1 MNSPADFFPEIAG
14 LSNKHAI
21 SHVEAPISNASAFQV
36 SVYSQRPKR
45 RSGAFMWLVEVSGKG
60 RLSKGRSIDKH
71 PIMESEVIRMSNE
84 EKILEMLAAMQADI
98 VALKRDSATK
108 DDLAAMEK
116 RILEQSTINMQVLLE
131 GLVDPKF
138 NLLADGQKLI
148 QEKMLPME
156 ALDDAEDRL
165 DVLEAVVKTH
175 SREIREL
182 KKAQ

>member
-1 MNSPADFFPEIAG
+1 
-14 LSNKHAI
+14 
-21 SHVEAPISNASAFQV
+21 
-36 SVYSQRPKR
+36 
-45 RSGAFMWLVEVSGKG
+45 
-60 RLSKGRSIDKH
+60 
-71 PIMESEVIRMSNE
+71 MSNE

-98 VALKRDSATK
+98 AALKKDSATK

-165 DVLEAVVKTH
+165 DVLEAVVRRH
-175 SREIREL
+175 SREIEKL

>member
-1 MNSPADFFPEIAG
+1 
-14 LSNKHAI
+14 
-21 SHVEAPISNASAFQV
+21 
-36 SVYSQRPKR
+36 
-45 RSGAFMWLVEVSGKG
+45 
-60 RLSKGRSIDKH
+60 
-71 PIMESEVIRMSNE
+71 MSNE

-98 VALKRDSATK
+98 AALKKDSATK
-108 DDLAAMEK
+108 DDLTAMEK

>member
-1 MNSPADFFPEIAG
+1 
-14 LSNKHAI
+14 
-21 SHVEAPISNASAFQV
+21 
-36 SVYSQRPKR
+36 
-45 RSGAFMWLVEVSGKG
+45 
-60 RLSKGRSIDKH
+60 
-71 PIMESEVIRMSNE
+71 MSNE

>member
-1 MNSPADFFPEIAG
+1 MLDEKDLQAIAQ
-14 LSNKHAI
+14 LI
-21 SHVEAPISNASAFQV
+21 APIQ
-36 SVYSQRPKR
+36 K
-45 RSGAFMWLVEVSGKG
+45 E
-60 RLSKGRSIDKH
+60 
-71 PIMESEVIRMSNE
+71 ME
-84 EKILEMLAAMQADI
+84 AMQTDI
-98 VALKRDSATK
+98 AALKRDSATK

-116 RILEQSTINMQVLLE
+116 RVLEQSTVNMQVLLE

-156 ALDDAEDRL
+156 ALDDVEDRL

>member
-1 MNSPADFFPEIAG
+1 
-14 LSNKHAI
+14 
-21 SHVEAPISNASAFQV
+21 
-36 SVYSQRPKR
+36 
-45 RSGAFMWLVEVSGKG
+45 
-60 RLSKGRSIDKH
+60 
-71 PIMESEVIRMSNE
+71 MSNE
-84 EKILEMLAAMQADI
+84 EKILEMLAAINGRLDG
-98 VALKRDSATK
+98 VEKRLEGTATK

-116 RILEQSTINMQVLLE
+116 RVLEQSTVNMQVLLE

-138 NLLADGQKLI
+138 GLLADGLKLV

-165 DVLEAVVKTH
+165 DVLEAVVKNH